1 LACERAAIAMLQEND
16 MQPKSIHGAAAG
28 FRVLDQHA
36 ASAVV
41 RRQMRP
47 TQVPPSL
54 TNGADEQGA
63 IRRRADQSIDF
74 DFYRRRATALRAR
87 AQREA
92 AMWISAVAGALIMA
106 AFYLALFWAAAHVR
120 ASNDVPPMA
129 PAMMMIPGPLDAAF

>member
-1 LACERAAIAMLQEND
+1 MFQEND
-16 MQPKSIHGAAAG
+16 MQPKSIHGAPAG

-47 TQVPPSL
+47 TQVLPSL
-54 TNGADEQGA
+54 TNVTDEQGT

-74 DFYRRRATALRAR
+74 YCRHAGGPRTRAP
-87 AQREA
+87 REA
-92 AMWISAVAGALIMA
+92 AMWISAVTGALIMA
-106 AFYLALFWAAAHVR
+106 AFYLALFLAAAHVR

>member
-1 LACERAAIAMLQEND
+1 

-54 TNGADEQGA
+54 TNLTDESDA

-74 DFYRRRATALRAR
+74 DFYRRRANAPRAR
-87 AQREA
+87 APREA
-92 AMWISAVAGALIMA
+92 VMWISAVAGALTMA
-106 AFYLALFWAAAHVR
+106 AFYLALFLAAAQVR
-120 ASNDVPPMA
+120 ASNDIPPMA
-129 PAMMMIPGPLDAAF
+129 PAMLIPGALDAAF